1 MTIVLP
7 PHRLAA
13 VLWSRCVPPGVVK
26 RCLSLLVRPHQ
37 TLNDG
42 NLFCGQVK
50 DLETRLQR
58 LQSDLHTCVS
68 FIQEPKK
75 LKESVQVTFSRHG
88 PQADRVTMT
97 SLGLDSSL
105 RRSFPPYMPAN
116 SLHTLNLVCVV

>member
-1 MTIVLP
+1 MP
-7 PHRLAA
+7 PQGWLA
-13 VLWSRCVPPGVVK
+13 
-26 RCLSLLVRPHQ
+26 CLSSLVRPHQ

-58 LQSDLHTCVS
+58 FQSDLHTCVS

-88 PQADRVTMT
+88 PQADRVNMT
-97 SLGLDSSL
+97 SLGLKSSPP
-105 RRSFPPYMPAN
+105 RFFQPYMPEKK
-116 SLHTLNLVCVV
+116 HTADTV